1 MKVPSSRRSVVK
13 AIGLGVGGVAF
24 AGLGATYWAR
34 SQQEGPSTTARFG
47 IARGSSVSACAVPTR
62 ASRRRELQVAAWLS
76 FATMAPSSHE
86 RLLSALEAL
95 ADSLEARS
103 HPLGLDL
110 SDESPEELAQREA
123 PWLLPI
129 WTAARTIAR
138 RCFLAG
144 DRSLA
149 VVVNPAGSPL
159 PSTLASFDP
168 FGKADTHADLRL
180 ARFLSWPISAAV
192 RVKTPADTLAA
203 LRARSASPKS
213 ALALCI
219 DAKVQ
224 SVDVTAIERDAALR
238 LHALSTRLSRFAR
251 RKCENCESL
260 ADVIDALS
268 AGLPVAPALDWLEL
282 GSDEAFVVPRLSAVS
297 RRDAFL
303 RELAELSARVV
314 VSGD

>member
-1 MKVPSSRRSVVK
+1 VVC
-13 AIGLGVGGVAF
+13 
-24 AGLGATYWAR
+24 AGLGASFWAR
-34 SQQEGPSTTARFG
+34 SRGRPTKTPRFG
-47 IARGSSVSACAVPTR
+47 IARGSAATGCAPPTQAAR
-62 ASRRRELQVAAWLS
+62 QRELQVAAWLS
-76 FATMAPSSHE
+76 FATMAPSARE
-86 RLLSALEAL
+86 RLLVALEAL

-103 HPLGLDL
+103 HPLGFDL
-110 SDESPEELAQREA
+110 SDESPEELAKREA

-149 VVVNPAGSPL
+149 VLVHAAGAPL
-159 PSTLASFDP
+159 PTALASFDP
-168 FGKADTHADLRL
+168 FAEAGTDADLRL

-192 RVKTPADTLAA
+192 RVRTEANTLSE
-203 LRARSASPKS
+203 LRERAQSPKS
-213 ALALCI
+213 TLALCI
-219 DAKVQ
+219 DAAVQ
-224 SVDVTAIERDAALR
+224 SVDLATIEADTALR
-238 LHALSTRLSRFAR
+238 MHTLRTRLSRFAR
-251 RKCENCESL
+251 KKCQDCESL

-268 AGLPVAPALDWLEL
+268 AGLPSAPALDWLEL

-297 RRDAFL
+297 RRDVFL